1 MAAPQLVVKPV
12 REELSLTDKSYNIL
26 KKAITSMDIYADDAQ
41 LKMDERKLSQ
51 QLGISRTPLR
61 EALVRLEQ
69 EGLVTIA
76 PRMGVFIVQKTKQE
90 IIEMITVW
98 AALESMAARLLTEN
112 ATDAEIAS
120 LREIFS
126 DFLDGG
132 VTARI
137 DEYSDRNIKF
147 HQTILELSRC
157 RLLKD
162 TADKLF
168 LHMRGIRARTIN
180 ELDRAPRSIID
191 HLSIIEDLE
200 NRDAAL
206 AEKLAAELDDQDFG
220 LAKPIGGFFEAHH
233 VDGLGRHPGFDSGGF
248 MRRPFEA
255 AVHFPC
261 RHQDRQFQNG
271 FVETGLGAQVG
282 IETGG
287 LLGNFGAVQMEGARP
302 LQADPGFGVR
312 IGQPVIGGL
321 AALVHLFWVRQG
333 QPAKGIGIDIG
344 GQVAIG
350 HWIIPPLIRAI
361 DLVNDII
368 F

>member
-168 LHMRGIRARTIN
+168 LHMRGIRVRTIN

-191 HLSIIEDLE
+191 HLSIIEALE

-206 AEKLAAELDDQDFG
+206 AEKLVREHALDLAA
-220 LAKPIGGFFEAHH
+220 H
-233 VDGLGRHPGFDSGGF
+233 VDKH
-248 MRRPFEA
+248 
-255 AVHFPC
+255 
-261 RHQDRQFQNG
+261 
-271 FVETGLGAQVG
+271 
-282 IETGG
+282 
-287 LLGNFGAVQMEGARP
+287 
-302 LQADPGFGVR
+302 
-312 IGQPVIGGL
+312 
-321 AALVHLFWVRQG
+321 
-333 QPAKGIGIDIG
+333 
-344 GQVAIG
+344 
-350 HWIIPPLIRAI
+350 
-361 DLVNDII
+361 VNYLE
-368 F
+368 

>member
-191 HLSIIEDLE
+191 HLSIIEALE

-206 AEKLAAELDDQDFG
+206 AEKL
-220 LAKPIGGFFEAHH
+220 
-233 VDGLGRHPGFDSGGF
+233 
-248 MRRPFEA
+248 
-255 AVHFPC
+255 
-261 RHQDRQFQNG
+261 
-271 FVETGLGAQVG
+271 
-282 IETGG
+282 
-287 LLGNFGAVQMEGARP
+287 
-302 LQADPGFGVR
+302 VR
-312 IGQPVIGGL
+312 EHALSL
-321 AALVHLFWVRQG
+321 AAHVEKH
-333 QPAKGIGIDIG
+333 
-344 GQVAIG
+344 
-350 HWIIPPLIRAI
+350 
-361 DLVNDII
+361 VNYLD
-368 F
+368 

>member
-191 HLSIIEDLE
+191 HLSIIEALE

-206 AEKLAAELDDQDFG
+206 AEKLVREHALDLAA
-220 LAKPIGGFFEAHH
+220 H
-233 VDGLGRHPGFDSGGF
+233 VDKH
-248 MRRPFEA
+248 
-255 AVHFPC
+255 
-261 RHQDRQFQNG
+261 
-271 FVETGLGAQVG
+271 
-282 IETGG
+282 
-287 LLGNFGAVQMEGARP
+287 
-302 LQADPGFGVR
+302 
-312 IGQPVIGGL
+312 
-321 AALVHLFWVRQG
+321 
-333 QPAKGIGIDIG
+333 
-344 GQVAIG
+344 
-350 HWIIPPLIRAI
+350 
-361 DLVNDII
+361 VNYLE
-368 F
+368 